1 MTIITNYCVRPIE
14 EQDIPFLWE
23 MLYASLHR
31 REGDEPFPIESI
43 HTPGLSKYVE
53 DWGREGDFGYVAVDQ
68 QGKRLGSIT
77 LRFYTDQNAGYG
89 YVSAATPEMG
99 MAVTED
105 ARGKGVGTLLLQTA
119 LDEVERRGIAAV
131 SLSVDPDNQA
141 FRLYKRLG
149 FVEESLNGTSV
160 TMVRVSKLES

>member
-1 MTIITNYCVRPIE
+1 MTIITNYYVRPIE

-31 REGDEPFPIESI
+31 REGDAPLPIESI

-53 DWGREGDFGYVAVDQ
+53 GWGRAGDFGYVAVDQ

-77 LRFYTDQNAGYG
+77 LRFYTDQDAGYG
-89 YVSAATPEMG
+89 YVNAATPEMG

-105 ARGKGVGTLLLQTA
+105 ARGKGVGTSLLQTA
-119 LDEVERRGIAAV
+119 LDEVERRGIEAV

-141 FRLYKRLG
+141 IRLYKRLG
-149 FVEESLNGTSV
+149 FVEECLNGTSV

>member
-1 MTIITNYCVRPIE
+1 MTIITNYYVRPTE

-31 REGDEPFPIESI
+31 REGDEPLPIESI
-43 HTPGLSKYVE
+43 DTPGLSKYVE

-89 YVSAATPEMG
+89 YVS
-99 MAVTED
+99 
-105 ARGKGVGTLLLQTA
+105 
-119 LDEVERRGIAAV
+119 
-131 SLSVDPDNQA
+131 
-141 FRLYKRLG
+141 
-149 FVEESLNGTSV
+149 
-160 TMVRVSKLES
+160 KLRQRWGWL

>member
-1 MTIITNYCVRPIE
+1 MN
-14 EQDIPFLWE
+14 
-23 MLYASLHR
+23 
-31 REGDEPFPIESI
+31 
-43 HTPGLSKYVE
+43 
-53 DWGREGDFGYVAVDQ
+53 
-68 QGKRLGSIT
+68 
-77 LRFYTDQNAGYG
+77 
-89 YVSAATPEMG
+89 AATPEMG

-141 FRLYKRLG
+141 IRLYKRLG
-149 FVEESLNGTSV
+149 FVEECLNGTSV

>member
-1 MTIITNYCVRPIE
+1 MTIITNYYVRPIE

-31 REGDEPFPIESI
+31 REGDAPLPIESI

-53 DWGREGDFGYVAVDQ
+53 GWGRAGDFGYVAVDQ

-89 YVSAATPEMG
+89 YVNAATPEMG

-119 LDEVERRGIAAV
+119 LDEVERREIAAV

-141 FRLYKRLG
+141 IRLYKRLG